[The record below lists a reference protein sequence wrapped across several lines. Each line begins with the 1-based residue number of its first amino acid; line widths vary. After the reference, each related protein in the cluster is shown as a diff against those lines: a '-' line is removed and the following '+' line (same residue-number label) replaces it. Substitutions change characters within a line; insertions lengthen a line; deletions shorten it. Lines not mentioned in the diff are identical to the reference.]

1 MDDRRAELTPA
12 SVAEVRSGGP
22 RSGASRLSCFVAVLA
37 LAVGGTA
44 CARIGGAARPE
55 LSSTFRSPEA
65 AADAFLDA
73 LAVNDRGRIEPLA
86 LDEDEFRDVVWPEL
100 PSSRPERNV
109 PFEYGWGDLHKKS
122 RNSLS
127 FTLAKYGGHEFELE
141 EVLFKGE
148 TTDYATFS
156 VHRET
161 WLVVRNEEGRRGR
174 LQLFGS
180 MIERDGRYKLFSFVT
195 D

>member
-1 MDDRRAELTPA
+1 MDDRRAELTPT
-12 SVAEVRSGGP
+12 SVAEVREGGP
-22 RSGASRLSCFVAVLA
+22 RRGASLPISIAALLLA
-37 LAVGGTA
+37 TAALGG
-44 CARIGGAARPE
+44 CARQGDAARAE
-55 LSSTFRSPEA
+55 LRTTFRSPEA
-65 AADAFLDA
+65 TAEAFLEA
-73 LAVNDRGRIEPLA
+73 LAVEDRLRIETLA

-122 RNSLS
+122 RNALS
-127 FTLAKYGGHEFELE
+127 FTLARYGGQSFDLE

-148 TTDYATFS
+148 TTDYETFR
-156 VHRET
+156 VHREA
-161 WLVVRNEEGRRGR
+161 WLVVRNVEGRRGR
-174 LQLFGS
+174 VQLFGS